1 VNFLAPGFLWLMALA
16 APVVLLYFFRQKQQ
30 ERVVPTNFLWAQAL
44 QDTRTAAVLR
54 KFLRSLLLLLQILF
68 LALLVLALA
77 GATASLWT
85 SGSTRLV
92 VAVLD
97 RSASMGTKDG
107 PGGGTRLDAAKAA
120 LRGAIDGLREG
131 DRMML
136 LAVDERAEVL
146 VPFTGDRDRLLGA
159 LAAVEP
165 RDLGTDLTEAAVLL
179 KAQGAAAA
187 GREVE
192 VLVLS
197 DGAFADPGGIE
208 GMRVS
213 YVPFGEAGDNAGI
226 TDLRVARGADGSPSL
241 AVAAEAFGAAPLAR
255 TLSLRLGGDGRVL
268 DARAAEAPAGRQ
280 AFVLFPLD
288 AVPAGPLEVRLEGED
303 AFAADDR
310 AFLVHRPEPPR
321 RYALFGRPSRW
332 LRDPGVFR
340 AAMEG
345 PPAPVADAAALTA
358 LGPLDLLIC
367 NGAVPDPMPSV
378 RAAIFIDC
386 VPPDGPVKAIG
397 TLEYPPVIDWSRTH
411 PITRHCEF
419 SDLLVVEA
427 LRLDGVPAGGV
438 LVDSPQG
445 PLLAFV
451 ETPDRQSLFLP
462 FDLDRSNLPLRLA
475 FPLLLPN
482 ALDHFFASRRPGDDE
497 DFLRTGRP
505 LERALP
511 PGAKMRVAPPGGR
524 SVEVEAGPGGTAVFR
539 DTARAGLYAV
549 ETPRGPGFAAA
560 ALLRR
565 AESDVAP
572 RPRVEAGGVVHEA
585 APESVRA
592 NVPLRDTLLLLA
604 AAILLVEWLL
614 WTRKR

>member
-30 ERVVPTNFLWAQAL
+30 DRVVPTNFLWAQAL

-54 KFLRSLLLLLQILF
+54 RFLRSLLLLLQLLF

-85 SGSTRLV
+85 TGSSRLV

-97 RSASMGTKDG
+97 RSASMGAKDG
-107 PGGGTRLDAAKAA
+107 AGGATRLDQAKAS
-120 LRGAIDGLREG
+120 LRVAIEGLREG

-146 VPFTGDRDRLLGA
+146 VPFTGEHDRLLGA
-159 LAAVEP
+159 LDAVVP
-165 RDLGTDLTEAAVLL
+165 RDLGTDLAEAAVLL

-187 GREVE
+187 GRDVE

-208 GMRVS
+208 GMRIS
-213 YVPFGEAGDNAGI
+213 YVPFGEAKDNAGI
-226 TDLRVARGADGSPSL
+226 TDLRVSRGSDGAPSL
-241 AVAAEAFGAAPLAR
+241 AVAAEAFGSVPLKR
-255 TLSLRLGGDGRVL
+255 TLSLRLGEDGRVL
-268 DARAAEAPAGRQ
+268 DARAAEAPAGQQ

-288 AVPAGPLEVRLEGED
+288 AVPPGPLEVRLEGED
-303 AFAADDR
+303 ALAADDR

-321 RYALFGRPSRW
+321 RYAVFGQPSRW
-332 LRDPGVFR
+332 LRDPSVFR
-340 AAMEG
+340 ATLEG
-345 PPAPVADAAALTA
+345 SPTPVADAAALA
-358 LGPLDLLIC
+358 AAGPLDLLIC
-367 NGAVPDPMPSV
+367 NGSAPSPMPAV
-378 RAAIFIDC
+378 RAAIFIGC
-386 VPPDGPVKAIG
+386 VPPDGPVTAAG
-397 TLEYPPVIDWSRTH
+397 ALEYPPVIDWSRTH

-427 LRLDGVPAGGV
+427 LRLQGVPPAGV

-462 FDLDRSNLPLRLA
+462 FDLDKSNLPLRLA

-482 ALDHFFASRRPGDDE
+482 AMDHFFSSRRPGDDE
-497 DFLRTGRP
+497 EFLRTGRP
-505 LERALP
+505 LERSLP
-511 PGAKMRVAPPGGR
+511 PAAEMTVTPPGGKPAT
-524 SVEVEAGPGGTAVFR
+524 VVAGAGGTAVFR
-539 DTARAGLYAV
+539 DTGRAGLYAV
-549 ETPRGPGFAAA
+549 ETPKGKGFAAA
-560 ALLRR
+560 SLVRR
-565 AESDVAP
+565 AESDIAP
-572 RPRVEAGGVVHEA
+572 RSRVEAGGVVHEA
-585 APESVRA
+585 DPESVKT

-604 AAILLVEWLL
+604 VGILLLEWLL
-614 WTRKR
+614 WTRRR

>member
-1 VNFLAPGFLWLMALA
+1 MNFLAPGFLWLLALA
-16 APVVLLYFFRQKQQ
+16 APVVALYFFRQKQQ
-30 ERVVPTNFLWAQAL
+30 DRVVPTNFLWAQAL

-54 KFLRSLLLLLQILF
+54 RFLKSLLLLLQLLF

-107 PGGGTRLDAAKAA
+107 PGGATRLDLAKTA
-120 LRGAIDGLREG
+120 LRGAVDGLREG

-146 VPFTGDRDRLLGA
+146 VPFTGEHDRLLSA
-159 LAAVEP
+159 LEGVEP
-165 RDLGTDLTEAAVLL
+165 RDLGTDLTDAAVLL

-187 GREVE
+187 GRDVE

-208 GMRVS
+208 GMRVFF
-213 YVPFGEAGDNAGI
+213 VPFGEAKDNAGI
-226 TDLRVARGADGSPSL
+226 TDLRVSRGADGTPSL
-241 AVAAEAFGAAPLAR
+241 AVAAEAFGSTPLKR
-255 TLSLRLGGDGRVL
+255 TLSLRLGEDGRVL
-268 DARAAEAPAGRQ
+268 DARAAEAPAGQQ

-288 AVPAGPLEVRLEGED
+288 AVPPGPLEVRLEGED
-303 AFAADDR
+303 ALAADDR
-310 AFLVHRPEPPR
+310 AFVVHRPEPPR
-321 RYALFGRPSRW
+321 RYAIFGKPSRW
-332 LRDPGVFR
+332 LRDPTVFR
-340 AAMEG
+340 AALEG
-345 PPAPVADAAALTA
+345 SPVPVTDAAALAA

-367 NGAVPDPMPSV
+367 NGDAPNPMPAV
-378 RAAIFIDC
+378 RAAIFIGC
-386 VPPDGPVKAIG
+386 VPPDGPVKATG

-427 LRLDGVPAGGV
+427 LRLDGVPAAGV

-445 PLLAFV
+445 PLAAFV

-462 FDLDRSNLPLRLA
+462 FDLDKSNLPLRLA

-482 ALDHFFASRRPGDDE
+482 AMDHFFSSRRPGDDE
-497 DFLRTGRP
+497 DSLRTGKP
-505 LERALP
+505 LERSLP
-511 PGAKMRVAPPGGR
+511 PGAEMTVTPPGGKPAK
-524 SVEVEAGPGGTAVFR
+524 SAAGPGGTAVFR
-539 DTARAGLYAV
+539 DTARAGLYRV
-549 ETPRGPGFAAA
+549 ETPKGPGFAAA
-560 ALLRR
+560 SLVRR
-565 AESDVAP
+565 AESDIAP

-585 APESVRA
+585 DPESVKA

-604 AAILLVEWLL
+604 AGILLVEWLL
-614 WTRKR
+614 WSKRR